1 MVVDK
6 IRLVV
11 TLLVVL
17 SASPLMAAERYITL
31 ASTTSTENSGLFRH
45 LLPIFTKQTGITVR
59 VVAVGTGQ
67 ALRLAD
73 RGDADV
79 LLVHHKPSELA
90 LVSQGVASARHDVMY
105 NDFVVIGPLADPA
118 AIRGLNMADA
128 ALLRIATGRH
138 GFVSRGDDSGTH
150 KVELALWTGT
160 GVDLEQASG
169 NWYRETGSGMGATL
183 NVAAAMSA
191 YTLSDR
197 ATWVSFRNKRKLAIL
212 VEGDPAMFNQ
222 YGVLRMNPARYPH
235 LKHAAAARFVTW
247 LLTGAGQ
254 KVIASFRVEDQQLFV
269 PNSSRLG
276 P

>member
-1 MVVDK
+1 MVGHKFCVAAA
-6 IRLVV
+6 
-11 TLLVVL
+11 LLVVL
-17 SASPLMAAERYITL
+17 SAPPVTAAERFITL

-67 ALRLAD
+67 ALRLAG

-90 LVSQGVASARHDVMY
+90 LISQGVASARHDVMY

-118 AIRGLNMADA
+118 AIRGFKIAEA

-138 GFVSRGDDSGTH
+138 IFASRGDNSGTH
-150 KVELALWTGT
+150 KAELALWADT
-160 GVDLEQASG
+160 GVDLKQASG

-183 NVAAAMSA
+183 NVAAALGA
-191 YTLSDR
+191 YSLSDR
-197 ATWVSFRNKRKLAIL
+197 ATWVSFQNKRGLAVL
-212 VEGDPAMFNQ
+212 VEGDPALFNQ
-222 YGVLRMNPARYPH
+222 YGVLRMNPAHYPH

-247 LLTGAGQ
+247 LLAEAGQ
-254 KVIASFRVEDQQLFV
+254 KVIASFRVEGHRLFV
-269 PNSSRLG
+269 PNANRVG
-276 P
+276 R